1 MAMQTLVI
9 ATRESALA
17 LWQAEH
23 VAARL
28 RVLHPELAVRLL
40 PMTTRGDQI
49 LDRPLSQIGGKGLF
63 LKELEIALLEGRAHL
78 AVHSLKDVPMQLD
91 QEFQLVAVTEREQAF
106 DAFVSPRFA
115 SVAELPLGA
124 RVGSS
129 SLRRQMQLHLLR
141 PDLQV
146 ADLRG
151 NVQTRLRKLDE
162 GHYDAIILAAAGLER
177 LGLRAR
183 ITGVFNADQMLP
195 AVGQGALAIECLT
208 TDAATAQLLAPL
220 NHRVSAQCA
229 SAERAVARRF
239 GGNCQ
244 VPLAAY
250 AQIHEGDLRLRA
262 MIGDQQAQ
270 NALYDELS
278 GPASQADELGTALA
292 ERMLAAGA
300 SALL

>member
-1 MAMQTLVI
+1 MQTLII

-23 VAARL
+23 VATRL
-28 RVLHPELAVRLL
+28 RVLHPHVAVRLL

-63 LKELEIALLEGRAHL
+63 LKELEVALLEGRAHL

-91 QEFQLVAVTEREQAF
+91 PEFQLVAISEREQAF

-115 SVAELPLGA
+115 SVADLPHAA

-146 ADLRG
+146 LDLRG

-162 GHYDAIILAAAGLER
+162 GHYDAIILAAAGLQR
-177 LGLRAR
+177 LGLAAR
-183 ITGVFNADQMLP
+183 ITSIFAAEQMLP
-195 AVGQGALAIECLT
+195 AVGQGALAVECLS
-208 TDAATAQLLAPL
+208 TDQATAALLAPL

-229 SAERAVARRF
+229 YAERAVARRL

-244 VPLAAY
+244 VPLAGY
-250 AQIHEGDLRLRA
+250 AQVHEGDLRLRA
-262 MIGDQQAQ
+262 MIGDQQAR

-278 GPASQADELGTALA
+278 GPATAAEELGTALA
-292 ERMLAAGA
+292 ERLLAAGA
-300 SALL
+300 SAFL